1 MENDRDQ
8 KEKEELYIK
17 LSNPDILA
25 TKAEE
30 RNQENTIFVGNI
42 SFEATEKDIREFF
55 QICGDIQEL
64 IIPTGE
70 CLFAYVRV

>member
-1 MENDRDQ
+1 MDSERDQ
-8 KEKEELYIK
+8 KKKEELYNK

-30 RNQENTIFVGNI
+30 QNQENTIFAGNI

-55 QICGDIQEL
+55 EICGDIQAL

-70 CLFAYVRV
+70 CLCACVG